1 MSEDWKTPEE
11 GGSGT
16 EESVIEES
24 VKEERKAEKKNEN
37 ASEQSE
43 SAPEEPGAE
52 QREKAEEKP
61 EEEAEREAG
70 EEEGERA
77 PDSERAENEPADG
90 AENELLKKRYEK
102 ELSDWKDKYTRLYAE
117 FDNYRKR
124 TEREKSRMFELGAGD
139 VIEKLLPI
147 ADNFERA
154 LDALSEEE
162 REEPFEKGVDGIY
175 RQFRKL
181 FSDLDVKEIE
191 AEGKKFDPALHNA
204 VMADEEGDAEEGTIT
219 ADLQK
224 GYTFR
229 GSVIRHSMVKVKK

>member
-37 ASEQSE
+37 ASEQGE
-43 SAPEEPGAE
+43 SAPEEPEAE

-61 EEEAEREAG
+61 EEEAEKESG

-77 PDSERAENEPADG
+77 PDSERAENESADG

-162 REEPFEKGVDGIY
+162 KEEPFEKGVDGIY
-175 RQFRKL
+175 RQLRKL

>member
-16 EESVIEES
+16 EENVIEES

-61 EEEAEREAG
+61 EEEAEKEAG
-70 EEEGERA
+70 EEEGESA
-77 PDSERAENEPADG
+77 PDSERAENESADG

-175 RQFRKL
+175 RQLRKL

-219 ADLQK
+219 ADLQR

>member
-1 MSEDWKTPEE
+1 MSEDWKTPGE

-16 EESVIEES
+16 EENVIEES
-24 VKEERKAEKKNEN
+24 VKEERKEEKKNEN
-37 ASEQSE
+37 ASEQGE

-61 EEEAEREAG
+61 EEEAERESG

-77 PDSERAENEPADG
+77 PDSERAENEPSDG

-162 REEPFEKGVDGIY
+162 KEEPFEKGVDGIY
-175 RQFRKL
+175 RQLRKL

>member
-1 MSEDWKTPEE
+1 MSEDWKTPGE

-43 SAPEEPGAE
+43 SAPEEPEAE

-61 EEEAEREAG
+61 EEEAERESG
-70 EEEGERA
+70 EEEEESA
-77 PDSERAENEPADG
+77 PESERAENEPADG

-162 REEPFEKGVDGIY
+162 KEEPFEKGVDGIY
-175 RQFRKL
+175 RQLRKL

-219 ADLQK
+219 ADLQT

>member
-1 MSEDWKTPEE
+1 MSEDWKTPGE

-16 EESVIEES
+16 EENVIEES
-24 VKEERKAEKKNEN
+24 VKEEREAEKKNEN
-37 ASEQSE
+37 ASEQGE

-52 QREKAEEKP
+52 QREKAEEEP

-70 EEEGERA
+70 EEEGESA
-77 PDSERAENEPADG
+77 PESERAENEPVDG

-162 REEPFEKGVDGIY
+162 KEEPFEKGVDGIY
-175 RQFRKL
+175 RQLRKL

>member
-1 MSEDWKTPEE
+1 MSEDWKTPGE
-11 GGSGT
+11 GGGGT
-16 EESVIEES
+16 EENVIEES
-24 VKEERKAEKKNEN
+24 VKEERKEEKKNEN
-37 ASEQSE
+37 ASEQGE

-61 EEEAEREAG
+61 EEEAERESG

-77 PDSERAENEPADG
+77 PDSERAENEPSDG

-162 REEPFEKGVDGIY
+162 KEEPFEKGVDGIY
-175 RQFRKL
+175 RQLRKL

-229 GSVIRHSMVKVKK
+229 GSVIRNSMVKVKK

>member
-16 EESVIEES
+16 EESVIEER
-24 VKEERKAEKKNEN
+24 VKEERKEEKKNEN
-37 ASEQSE
+37 ASEQCE
-43 SAPEEPGAE
+43 SAPEGAE

-61 EEEAEREAG
+61 KEEAEREAG
-70 EEEGERA
+70 EEEESA
-77 PDSERAENEPADG
+77 PESERAENEPADG

-162 REEPFEKGVDGIY
+162 KEEPFEKGVDGIY
-175 RQFRKL
+175 RQLRKL

>member
-1 MSEDWKTPEE
+1 MSEDWKTPGE

-16 EESVIEES
+16 EESVIEER
-24 VKEERKAEKKNEN
+24 EAEKKNEN
-37 ASEQSE
+37 ASEQGE

-52 QREKAEEKP
+52 KREKAEEKP
-61 EEEAEREAG
+61 EEEAERESG
-70 EEEGERA
+70 EEEGESA
-77 PDSERAENEPADG
+77 PDSERAENEPSDG
-90 AENELLKKRYEK
+90 AENGLLKKRYEK

-162 REEPFEKGVDGIY
+162 KEEPFEKGVDGIY
-175 RQFRKL
+175 RQLRKL

>member
-1 MSEDWKTPEE
+1 MSEDWKTPGE

-16 EESVIEES
+16 EESV
-24 VKEERKAEKKNEN
+24 KEERKEEKKNEN
-37 ASEQSE
+37 ASEQGE

-61 EEEAEREAG
+61 EEEAERESG

-77 PDSERAENEPADG
+77 PDSERAENEPSDG

-162 REEPFEKGVDGIY
+162 KEEPFEKGVDGIY
-175 RQFRKL
+175 RQLRKL

>member
-1 MSEDWKTPEE
+1 MSEDWKTPGE

-16 EESVIEES
+16 EESVIEER
-24 VKEERKAEKKNEN
+24 EAEKKNEN
-37 ASEQSE
+37 ASEQGE

-52 QREKAEEKP
+52 KREKAEEKP
-61 EEEAEREAG
+61 EEEAERESG
-70 EEEGERA
+70 EEEGESA
-77 PDSERAENEPADG
+77 PDSERAENEPSDG
-90 AENELLKKRYEK
+90 AENGLLKKRYEK

-162 REEPFEKGVDGIY
+162 KEEPFEKGVDGIY
-175 RQFRKL
+175 RQLRKL

-191 AEGKKFDPALHNA
+191 AEGKEFDPALHNA

>member
-16 EESVIEES
+16 EENVIEES

-61 EEEAEREAG
+61 EEEAEKEAG
-70 EEEGERA
+70 EEEGESA
-77 PDSERAENEPADG
+77 PDSERAENESADG

-162 REEPFEKGVDGIY
+162 KEEPFEKGVDGIY
-175 RQFRKL
+175 RQLRKL

>member
-1 MSEDWKTPEE
+1 MSEDWKTPGE
-11 GGSGT
+11 GGSET
-16 EESVIEES
+16 EENVIEES
-24 VKEERKAEKKNEN
+24 VKEERKEEKKNEN
-37 ASEQSE
+37 ASEQGE

-61 EEEAEREAG
+61 EEEAERESG

-77 PDSERAENEPADG
+77 PDSERAENEPSDG

-162 REEPFEKGVDGIY
+162 KEEPFEKGVDGIY
-175 RQFRKL
+175 RQLRKL

-204 VMADEEGDAEEGTIT
+204 VMADEGGDAEEGTIT

>member
-16 EESVIEES
+16 EESVKEES

-70 EEEGERA
+70 EEEGESA

>member
-11 GGSGT
+11 GGNGT
-16 EESVIEES
+16 EENVIEER

-37 ASEQSE
+37 ASEQGE

-61 EEEAEREAG
+61 EEEAEKEAG
-70 EEEGERA
+70 EEEGESA
-77 PDSERAENEPADG
+77 PDSERAENESADG

-162 REEPFEKGVDGIY
+162 KEEPFEKGVDGIY
-175 RQFRKL
+175 RQLRKL

-219 ADLQK
+219 ADLQR

>member
-16 EESVIEES
+16 EES

-70 EEEGERA
+70 EEEGESA

>member
-16 EESVIEES
+16 EENVIEES

-61 EEEAEREAG
+61 EEEAEKEAG
-70 EEEGERA
+70 EEEGESA
-77 PDSERAENEPADG
+77 PDSERAENESADG

-175 RQFRKL
+175 RQLRKL

>member
-16 EESVIEES
+16 EES

-70 EEEGERA
+70 EEEGESA
-77 PDSERAENEPADG
+77 PESERAENEPADG

-162 REEPFEKGVDGIY
+162 KEEPFEKGVDGIY
-175 RQFRKL
+175 RQLRKL

>member
-1 MSEDWKTPEE
+1 MSEDWKTPGE

-16 EESVIEES
+16 EESVIEER
-24 VKEERKAEKKNEN
+24 EAEKKNEN
-37 ASEQSE
+37 ASEQGE

-61 EEEAEREAG
+61 EEEAERESG

-77 PDSERAENEPADG
+77 PESERAENEPADG

-162 REEPFEKGVDGIY
+162 KEEPFEKGVDGIY
-175 RQFRKL
+175 RQLRKL

>member
-37 ASEQSE
+37 ASEQGE
-43 SAPEEPGAE
+43 SAPEEPEAE

-61 EEEAEREAG
+61 EEEAERESG

-77 PDSERAENEPADG
+77 PESERAENEPVDG

-175 RQFRKL
+175 RQLRKL

>member
-37 ASEQSE
+37 ASEQGE
-43 SAPEEPGAE
+43 SAPEEPEAE

-61 EEEAEREAG
+61 EEEAEKESG

-77 PDSERAENEPADG
+77 PDSERAENESADG
-90 AENELLKKRYEK
+90 AENELLKKRSEK

-162 REEPFEKGVDGIY
+162 KEEPFEKGVDGIY
-175 RQFRKL
+175 RQLRKL

>member
-16 EESVIEES
+16 EESVIEER
-24 VKEERKAEKKNEN
+24 VKEETEAEKKNEN
-37 ASEQSE
+37 ASEQGE

-61 EEEAEREAG
+61 EEEAERESG

-77 PDSERAENEPADG
+77 PDSERAENEPSDG

-162 REEPFEKGVDGIY
+162 KEEPFEKGVDGIY
-175 RQFRKL
+175 RQLRKL

>member
-16 EESVIEES
+16 EENVIEES

-43 SAPEEPGAE
+43 SAPEEPEAE

-61 EEEAEREAG
+61 EEEAERESG
-70 EEEGERA
+70 EEEESA
-77 PDSERAENEPADG
+77 PESERAENEPADG

-102 ELSDWKDKYTRLYAE
+102 ELSDWRDKYTRLYAE

-162 REEPFEKGVDGIY
+162 KEEPFEKGVDGIY
-175 RQFRKL
+175 RQLRKL

>member
-1 MSEDWKTPEE
+1 MSADWKTPGE

-16 EESVIEES
+16 EENVIEES
-24 VKEERKAEKKNEN
+24 VKEEREAEKKNEN
-37 ASEQSE
+37 ASEQGE

-52 QREKAEEKP
+52 KREKAEEKP
-61 EEEAEREAG
+61 EEEAERESG
-70 EEEGERA
+70 EEEGESA
-77 PDSERAENEPADG
+77 PDSERAENEPSDG
-90 AENELLKKRYEK
+90 AENGLLKKRYEK

-162 REEPFEKGVDGIY
+162 KEEPFEKGVDGIY
-175 RQFRKL
+175 RQLRKL

>member
-16 EESVIEES
+16 EESVIEE
-24 VKEERKAEKKNEN
+24 RKAEKKNEN
-37 ASEQSE
+37 ASEQGE
-43 SAPEEPGAE
+43 SAPEEPEAE

-61 EEEAEREAG
+61 EEEAEKESG

-77 PDSERAENEPADG
+77 PDSERAENESADG

-162 REEPFEKGVDGIY
+162 KEEPFEKGVDGIY
-175 RQFRKL
+175 RQLRKL

>member
-16 EESVIEES
+16 EENVIEES

-61 EEEAEREAG
+61 EEEAEKEAG
-70 EEEGERA
+70 EEEGESA

-162 REEPFEKGVDGIY
+162 KEEPFEKGVDGIY
-175 RQFRKL
+175 RQLRKL

>member
-1 MSEDWKTPEE
+1 MSEDWKTPGE

-16 EESVIEES
+16 EESVIKES
-24 VKEERKAEKKNEN
+24 VKEEREAEKKNEN
-37 ASEQSE
+37 ASEQGE

-61 EEEAEREAG
+61 EEEAERESG

-77 PDSERAENEPADG
+77 PDSERAENEPADE

-162 REEPFEKGVDGIY
+162 KEEPFEKGVDGIY
-175 RQFRKL
+175 RQLRKL

>member
-11 GGSGT
+11 GGNGT
-16 EESVIEES
+16 EENVIEER

-61 EEEAEREAG
+61 EEEAEKEAG
-70 EEEGERA
+70 EEEGESA
-77 PDSERAENEPADG
+77 PDSERAENESADG

-162 REEPFEKGVDGIY
+162 KEEPFEKGVDGIY
-175 RQFRKL
+175 RQLRKL

>member
-11 GGSGT
+11 GGNGT
-16 EESVIEES
+16 EER

-70 EEEGERA
+70 EEEGESA
-77 PDSERAENEPADG
+77 PESERAENEPADG

-162 REEPFEKGVDGIY
+162 KEEPFEKGVDGIY
-175 RQFRKL
+175 RQLRKL

>member
-1 MSEDWKTPEE
+1 MSEDWKTPGE

-16 EESVIEES
+16 EENVIEES
-24 VKEERKAEKKNEN
+24 VKEESEAEKKNEN
-37 ASEQSE
+37 ASEQGE

-61 EEEAEREAG
+61 EEEAERESG

-77 PDSERAENEPADG
+77 PDSERAENEPSDG

-162 REEPFEKGVDGIY
+162 KEEPFEKGVDGIY
-175 RQFRKL
+175 RQLRKL

>member
-16 EESVIEES
+16 EESVKEES

-70 EEEGERA
+70 EEEGESA
-77 PDSERAENEPADG
+77 PDSERAENDPADG

-162 REEPFEKGVDGIY
+162 KEEPFEKGVDGIY
-175 RQFRKL
+175 RQLRKL

>member
-37 ASEQSE
+37 ASEQGE
-43 SAPEEPGAE
+43 SAPEEPEAE

-61 EEEAEREAG
+61 EEEAERESG

-77 PDSERAENEPADG
+77 PDSERAENESADG

-162 REEPFEKGVDGIY
+162 KEEPFEKGVDGIY
-175 RQFRKL
+175 RQLRKL

>member
-1 MSEDWKTPEE
+1 MSEDWKTPGE

-24 VKEERKAEKKNEN
+24 VKEEREAEKKNEN
-37 ASEQSE
+37 ASEQGE

-61 EEEAEREAG
+61 EEEAERESG
-70 EEEGERA
+70 EEEGESA
-77 PDSERAENEPADG
+77 PDSERAENEPSDG

-154 LDALSEEE
+154 LDALPEEE
-162 REEPFEKGVDGIY
+162 KEEPFEKGVDGIY
-175 RQFRKL
+175 RQLRKL